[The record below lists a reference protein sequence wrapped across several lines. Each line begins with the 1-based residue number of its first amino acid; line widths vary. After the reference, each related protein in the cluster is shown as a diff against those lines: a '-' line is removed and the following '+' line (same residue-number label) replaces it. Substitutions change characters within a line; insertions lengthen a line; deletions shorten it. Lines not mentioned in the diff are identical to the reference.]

1 MTAQASMQ
9 SNPPGAASF
18 TIALANEEATRRLA
32 VDLANLLAPGDFV
45 ALAGDLGAGKTTL
58 VRAMIAHLAGGAE
71 IEVPSP
77 TFTLVQTYDLPQ
89 FALVHADLYRLS
101 GPDELAELG
110 IDDLPGAVVV
120 MEWPDRA
127 GDTLPADRIDVALAL
142 GSEPELE
149 RRVVQIAGHGAAA
162 ARVAH
167 LAALYRF
174 LHAEGHEA
182 AERKRIAGDASSRSY
197 ERLTADG
204 RSFIVMN
211 WPAKP
216 DGPAVKRGLP
226 YSAIAHLAEDV
237 RPFVAMAQGLRERG
251 FSAPKIYSADCD
263 AGLVVLEDLGTELVV
278 AGNPAKPVI
287 ERYARA
293 TDLLVALHGLDLP
306 PVLPIGTQ
314 VTYALPSYDL
324 DAFLIEAEL
333 LVDWYL
339 PHRGGTASAE
349 ARAHFGSLWRDALR
363 PVLDAPKTWV
373 LRDFHSPNM
382 MWLGEREGIAKV
394 GLLDFQDA
402 VLGPAAYDLASL
414 LQDARVDVPEEAE
427 IALFGRY
434 VGARRQVDPGFD
446 AIAFARL
453 YATLAVQRATK
464 ILGIFARLD
473 RRDHKSQYLRHM
485 PRVWHYLRRALA
497 HPALD
502 ALDGWYL
509 RNVPPPE

>member
-1 MTAQASMQ
+1 
-9 SNPPGAASF
+9 
-18 TIALANEEATRRLA
+18 
-32 VDLANLLAPGDFV
+32 
-45 ALAGDLGAGKTTL
+45 
-58 VRAMIAHLAGGAE
+58 
-71 IEVPSP
+71 
-77 TFTLVQTYDLPQ
+77 
-89 FALVHADLYRLS
+89 VHADLYRLS

-142 GSEPELE
+142 GPEPELE
-149 RRVVQIAGHGAAA
+149 RRVAQIAGQGAAA

-167 LAALYRF
+167 LGALYRF
-174 LHAEGHEA
+174 LHAEGYEA

-211 WPAKP
+211 WPAKA
-216 DGPAVKRGLP
+216 DGPPVKRGLP

-293 TDLLVALHGLDLP
+293 TDLLVALHGFDLP
-306 PVLPIGTQ
+306 PVLPIGPQ
-314 VTYALPSYDL
+314 VEYALPSYDL

-339 PHRGGTASAE
+339 PHRGGAASAE

-414 LQDARVDVPEEAE
+414 LQDARVDMPEEAE

>member
-1 MTAQASMQ
+1 MTAQTSMQ
-9 SNPPGAASF
+9 SNPSGAASF

-101 GPDELAELG
+101 GPGELAEIG

-127 GDTLPADRIDVALAL
+127 GDTLPADRIDVGLAL

-149 RRVVQIAGHGAAA
+149 RRVAQIAGHGAAA

-174 LHAEGHEA
+174 LHAEGYEA

-216 DGPAVKRGLP
+216 DGPPVKRGLP

-278 AGNPAKPVI
+278 AGNPPKPVI
-287 ERYARA
+287 ERYGRA
-293 TDLLVALHGLDLP
+293 TDLLVALHGIDLP
-306 PVLPIGTQ
+306 PVLPIGPQ
-314 VTYALPSYDL
+314 VAYALPSYDL

-339 PHRGGTASAE
+339 PHRGGAASAE

-382 MWLGEREGIAKV
+382 MWLGEREGIAKI

-414 LQDARVDVPEEAE
+414 LQDARVDMPEEAE

-485 PRVWHYLRRALA
+485 PRVWNYLRRALA
-497 HPALD
+497 HPSLD
-502 ALDGWYL
+502 ALDSWYL
-509 RNVPPPE
+509 RNVPPPQ